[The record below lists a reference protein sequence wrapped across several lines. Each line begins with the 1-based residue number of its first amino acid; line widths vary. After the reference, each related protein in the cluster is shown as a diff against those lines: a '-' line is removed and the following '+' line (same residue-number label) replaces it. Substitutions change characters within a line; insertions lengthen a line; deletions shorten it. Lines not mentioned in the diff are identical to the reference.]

1 MIIRAVIDTNVL
13 VSAILTKS
21 SDAAT
26 VQIMYKFLNGEIV
39 ACYCDEML
47 VEYEEVLNREKF
59 KFDKGVV
66 KYLLMAIEKFGE
78 KISPKQYDV
87 KLNDIKDLPFYLTAL
102 ETRELNSYLVTGN
115 IKHFPKEEYI
125 KTPREFLDIINAPVE
140 Q

>member
-125 KTPREFLDIINAPVE
+125 KTPREFLDIINAQAE